1 MPSREQLE
9 AASES
14 MAFFPHDSN
23 ASQDEKCQRLIFR
36 RGYEGYGRW
45 WRIAEYLAHI
55 RGHRIPFQTDEDA
68 LILATV
74 LGFRSGGAFDD
85 RIAIDDCQS
94 FVRDLIDI
102 GLLEAD
108 GDGNLINN
116 RMFKNSLYFG
126 AQKANGRKGGR
137 ARKKQ
142 AAEDSAGKEA

>member
-1 MPSREQLE
+1 MASREQLE
-9 AASES
+9 VASES
-14 MAFFPHDSN
+14 MEFFPHDSN
-23 ASQDEKCQRLIFR
+23 ASQDEKCDRLILR

-45 WRIAEYLAHI
+45 WLTAEYLARI
-55 RGHRIPFQTDEDA
+55 RGHRIPFQTDEDTMV
-68 LILATV
+68 LARAI
-74 LGFRSGGAFDD
+74 GFRSGGAFDD

-102 GLLEAD
+102 GLLEGD

-116 RMFKNSLYFG
+116 RMLKNALYVG

-137 ARKKQ
+137 PRKKQ